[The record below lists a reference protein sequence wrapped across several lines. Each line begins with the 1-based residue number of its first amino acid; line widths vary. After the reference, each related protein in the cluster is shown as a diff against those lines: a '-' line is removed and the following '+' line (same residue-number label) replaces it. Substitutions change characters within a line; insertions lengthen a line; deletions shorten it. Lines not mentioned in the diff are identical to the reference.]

1 MGSAGLHTS
10 KEGLIIR
17 DVKVKGSLSCSDHKK
32 GGAQDPE
39 WTKQGKKQN
48 NNAGVQESRL

>member
-48 NNAGVQESRL
+48 HNAGVQESRL